1 MSNKNK
7 IANLSYFKKVI
18 HKRKNIGLLKHKK
31 HRQGS
36 GVFCIRGI
44 NYFLNFLIAKFIS
57 HATP

>member
-7 IANLSYFKKVI
+7 IANSSYFKKVI

-36 GVFCIRGI
+36 GVFYLR
-44 NYFLNFLIAKFIS
+44 N
-57 HATP
+57 